1 MARMTAA
8 RAAVEIL
15 KREGVTD
22 AFGVPGAAINPFYKA
37 LKEGGGINHTLAR
50 HVEGASHM
58 AEGYTRTKPGNIGV
72 CIGTSGPAGTDM
84 ITGLYSAIGDSIP
97 ILCITGQAPTNV
109 IHKEDFQAVD
119 IASIAKPVTKMA
131 VTVLEAAQVPGV
143 FQQAFH
149 LMRSGRPGP
158 VLIDLPID
166 VQLTEIEFDPETYE
180 PLPVY
185 KPTATR
191 AQIEKAIT
199 FLLESERPVIVA
211 GGGIIGADASDL
223 LVEFAELTQTPVIPT
238 LMGWGA
244 LPDDHELNA
253 GMVGVQTSHRY
264 GNANF
269 LESDFVLGIGNRWA
283 NRHTGYKLDVYRQ
296 GRKFVHVDIEPTQIG
311 KIFPPDYGVVS
322 DAKAALE
329 LFVEVAKELKA
340 AGKLPDRGAWVA
352 STQERKATLLRRTH
366 FDNVPMKPQRVYEEM
381 NKAFGPETRY
391 VTTIGLSQIAGAQ
404 MLHVYKPRHWI
415 NCGQAGP
422 LGWTIP
428 AAIGVA
434 KADPDSPVV
443 ALSGDYDFQ
452 FLIEELAVAAQHK
465 IPYVHVLVNNAYLGL
480 IRQAQIGLDIN
491 FQVNL
496 EFENINTPELG
507 VYGVDHVKVA
517 EGLGCKAIRVTEPD
531 QLGAAFEQAKKLAAE
546 YQVPVVVEAILER
559 ITNISMSRTMDISD
573 ISEFEDLATEPGHAP
588 TSIKTLKV

>member
-37 LKEGGGINHTLAR
+37 LKEGGGVNHTLAR

-84 ITGLYSAIGDSIP
+84 ITGLYSAIGDSVP
-97 ILCITGQAPTNV
+97 ILCITGQAPTHV

-119 IASIAKPVTKMA
+119 IASIAAPVTKMA

-185 KPTATR
+185 KPAATR
-191 AQIEKAIT
+191 AQIEKAIS
-199 FLLESERPVIVA
+199 FLLAAERPVIVA
-211 GGGIIGADASDL
+211 GGGVIGADACDL
-223 LVEFAELTQTPVIPT
+223 LVEFAELTQTPVVPT

-269 LESDFVLGIGNRWA
+269 LESDVVLGIGNRWA
-283 NRHTGYKLDVYRQ
+283 NRHTGYKLDVYR
-296 GRKFVHVDIEPTQIG
+296 GERKFVHVDIEPTQIG

-340 AGKLPDRGAWVA
+340 AGRLPDRSDWVA

-381 NKAFGPETRY
+381 NKAFGPDTRY

-434 KADPDSPVV
+434 KADPDAPVV

-452 FLIEELAVAAQHK
+452 FLIEELAVAAQHR

-496 EFENINTPELG
+496 EFENINAPEIG

-546 YQVPVVVEAILER
+546 YRVPVVVEAILER

-588 TSIKTLKV
+588 TSIKPLKV

>member
-84 ITGLYSAIGDSIP
+84 ITGLYSAIGDSVP
-97 ILCITGQAPTNV
+97 ILCITGQAPTSV

-185 KPTATR
+185 KPAATR
-191 AQIEKAIT
+191 AQIEKAIS
-199 FLLESERPVIVA
+199 FLLASERPVIVA
-211 GGGIIGADASDL
+211 GGGIIGADAADL
-223 LVEFAELTQTPVIPT
+223 LVEFAELTRTPVVPT

-283 NRHTGYKLDVYRQ
+283 NRHTGYKLDVYR
-296 GRKFVHVDIEPTQIG
+296 GDRKFVHVDIEPTQIG

-322 DAKAALE
+322 DAKVALE

-340 AGKLPDRGAWVA
+340 AGRLPDRSDWVA

-381 NKAFGPETRY
+381 NKAFGPDTRY

-452 FLIEELAVAAQHK
+452 FLIEELAVAAQHR

-480 IRQAQIGLDIN
+480 IRQAQLGLDIN

-496 EFENINTPELG
+496 EFENINTPEIG

-546 YQVPVVVEAILER
+546 YRVPVVVEAILER

-573 ISEFEDLATEPGHAP
+573 ISEFEELATEPGHAP
-588 TSIKTLKV
+588 TSIKPLKV

>member
-58 AEGYTRTKPGNIGV
+58 AEGYTRTKPGNIGL

-97 ILCITGQAPTNV
+97 ILCITGQAPTSV

-185 KPTATR
+185 KPAATR
-191 AQIEKAIT
+191 AQIEKAIS
-199 FLLESERPVIVA
+199 FLLASERPVIVA
-211 GGGIIGADASDL
+211 GGGIIGADAADL
-223 LVEFAELTQTPVIPT
+223 LVEFAELTQTPVVPT

-244 LPDDHELNA
+244 LADDHELNA

-283 NRHTGYKLDVYRQ
+283 NRHTGYKLDVYR
-296 GRKFVHVDIEPTQIG
+296 GDRKFVHVDIEPTQIG

-340 AGKLPDRGAWVA
+340 AGKLPDRAGWVA

-381 NKAFGPETRY
+381 NKAFGPDTRY

-434 KADPDSPVV
+434 KADPESPVV

-496 EFENINTPELG
+496 EFENINAPELG

-588 TSIKTLKV
+588 TSIKPLKV